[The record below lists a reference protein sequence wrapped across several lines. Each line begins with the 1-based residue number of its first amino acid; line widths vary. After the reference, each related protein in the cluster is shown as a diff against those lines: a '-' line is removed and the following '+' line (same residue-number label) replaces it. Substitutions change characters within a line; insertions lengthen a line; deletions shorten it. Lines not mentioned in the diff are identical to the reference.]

1 MSLDKNIN
9 IDYKKN
15 LVEKQKIIERLKNL
29 INLDIKMNEKYLEF
43 KELQKKWFNIGPVLR
58 KENSI
63 MWNNFQHHIKNF
75 YDYLYL
81 NRKFKEIDIKHNE
94 EQKEIIITQAKEL
107 IKSKDIVRSYKYY
120 ERLNKKWKYEIGP
133 TIKQKDKI
141 LNTRF
146 SEIGKKIYN
155 NKIEFDKNK
164 DIILNE
170 NLLKKEAYLKEIID
184 IVNKQS
190 NRPNEWQKKINE
202 FEKIKNSLNKTGPIP
217 SNKKKYYWKNYKETI
232 RDYYSS
238 KNLYY
243 KNLKN
248 IYKENILKQKDLI
261 EKAENLQFNKNIEK
275 SKKEIIIIQ
284 KEWKK
289 INPIPYKI
297 NQKNYQK
304 FKSICNCFFNKIDEE
319 KASTLQKIKENQVS
333 QNKFLKEIE
342 NDKSKKD
349 IDIIKLINEW
359 KELGQAD
366 SQTEVKF
373 EKTIIK
379 ALVSKGY
386 SKEES
391 KMKIFEIKSDTM
403 NNVEKNKKTSKLIQ
417 ELDNLK
423 KELSTLE
430 NNLSFFNEKSKENKL
445 LNKVHKDIKKN
456 KEQINNITS
465 QIKIL
470 KN

>member
-1 MSLDKNIN
+1 
-9 IDYKKN
+9 
-15 LVEKQKIIERLKNL
+15 
-29 INLDIKMNEKYLEF
+29 
-43 KELQKKWFNIGPVLR
+43 
-58 KENSI
+58 
-63 MWNNFQHHIKNF
+63 
-75 YDYLYL
+75 
-81 NRKFKEIDIKHNE
+81 
-94 EQKEIIITQAKEL
+94 
-107 IKSKDIVRSYKYY
+107 
-120 ERLNKKWKYEIGP
+120 
-133 TIKQKDKI
+133 
-141 LNTRF
+141 
-146 SEIGKKIYN
+146 
-155 NKIEFDKNK
+155 
-164 DIILNE
+164 
-170 NLLKKEAYLKEIID
+170 
-184 IVNKQS
+184 
-190 NRPNEWQKKINE
+190 
-202 FEKIKNSLNKTGPIP
+202 
-217 SNKKKYYWKNYKETI
+217 
-232 RDYYSS
+232 
-238 KNLYY
+238 
-243 KNLKN
+243 
-248 IYKENILKQKDLI
+248 
-261 EKAENLQFNKNIEK
+261 
-275 SKKEIIIIQ
+275 
-284 KEWKK
+284 
-289 INPIPYKI
+289 
-297 NQKNYQK
+297 NYQK

-391 KMKIFEIKSDTM
+391 KMKIFEIKSNTM

>member
-1 MSLDKNIN
+1 MRHIDFTPLYRSTVGFDHFVDMFDNIFTN
-9 IDYKKN
+9 QVSQESYPP
-15 LVEKQKIIERLKNL
+15 
-29 INLDIKMNEKYLEF
+29 
-43 KELQKKWFNIGPVLR
+43 FNI
-58 KENSI
+58 E
-63 MWNNFQHHIKNF
+63 
-75 YDYLYL
+75 
-81 NRKFKEIDIKHNE
+81 
-94 EQKEIIITQAKEL
+94 
-107 IKSKDIVRSYKYY
+107 
-120 ERLNKKWKYEIGP
+120 
-133 TIKQKDKI
+133 
-141 LNTRF
+141 
-146 SEIGKKIYN
+146 
-155 NKIEFDKNK
+155 
-164 DIILNE
+164 
-170 NLLKKEAYLKEIID
+170 
-184 IVNKQS
+184 
-190 NRPNEWQKKINE
+190 
-202 FEKIKNSLNKTGPIP
+202 
-217 SNKKKYYWKNYKETI
+217 
-232 RDYYSS
+232 
-238 KNLYY
+238 
-243 KNLKN
+243 
-248 IYKENILKQKDLI
+248 
-261 EKAENLQFNKNIEK
+261 
-275 SKKEIIIIQ
+275 
-284 KEWKK
+284 
-289 INPIPYKI
+289 
-297 NQKNYQK
+297 
-304 FKSICNCFFNKIDEE
+304 KIDEE

-391 KMKIFEIKSDTM
+391 KMKIFEIKSNTM

>member
-133 TIKQKDKI
+133 TIKKKDKI

-190 NRPNEWQKKINE
+190 NKPNEWQKKINE

-217 SNKKKYYWKNYKETI
+217 SNKK
-232 RDYYSS
+232 
-238 KNLYY
+238 
-243 KNLKN
+243 N
-248 IYKENILKQKDLI
+248 IIGK
-261 EKAENLQFNKNIEK
+261 
-275 SKKEIIIIQ
+275 
-284 KEWKK
+284 
-289 INPIPYKI
+289 
-297 NQKNYQK
+297 
-304 FKSICNCFFNKIDEE
+304 
-319 KASTLQKIKENQVS
+319 
-333 QNKFLKEIE
+333 
-342 NDKSKKD
+342 
-349 IDIIKLINEW
+349 IIK
-359 KELGQAD
+359 
-366 SQTEVKF
+366 
-373 EKTIIK
+373 
-379 ALVSKGY
+379 
-386 SKEES
+386 
-391 KMKIFEIKSDTM
+391 
-403 NNVEKNKKTSKLIQ
+403 KL
-417 ELDNLK
+417 
-423 KELSTLE
+423 
-430 NNLSFFNEKSKENKL
+430 
-445 LNKVHKDIKKN
+445 
-456 KEQINNITS
+456 
-465 QIKIL
+465 
-470 KN
+470 